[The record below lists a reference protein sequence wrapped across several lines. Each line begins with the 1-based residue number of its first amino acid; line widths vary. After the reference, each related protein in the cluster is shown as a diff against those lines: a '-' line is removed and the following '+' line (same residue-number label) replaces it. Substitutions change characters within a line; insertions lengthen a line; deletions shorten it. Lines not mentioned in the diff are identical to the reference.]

1 MKISDILKK
10 KKLLVSFETFPPKP
24 SADESTYKS
33 IVDAT
38 LELSSLNPDFMS
50 VTYGAGGGTSSNTVD
65 IAAKINN
72 EGSVP
77 ALAHLT
83 CISSTREQV
92 AIAVQKLKESGIKNI
107 LALRGDIP
115 QNSDFIPPNHYKYAY
130 DLIKELKETTDFC
143 IGAACN
149 PEGHPES
156 TNKDVDLDNLKKKA
170 DLGCSFLTT
179 QMFFDN
185 NMLYNFLYRAQLK
198 GITQPVFA
206 GIMPVTNAAQIKRM
220 MALSNAFMP
229 RELLH
234 LIEKFGSSNE
244 AMKQAGIDY
253 ATHQIIDLI
262 SNDVRGIHIYTM
274 NKPDV
279 ARSIMN
285 NISSIVSSQNDSTE

>member
-10 KKLLVSFETFPPKP
+10 KKLLISFETFPPKP
-24 SADESTYKS
+24 TADKETYQS
-33 IVDAT
+33 IVDAA
-38 LELSSLNPDFMS
+38 LELSRLRPDFMS
-50 VTYGAGGGTSSNTVD
+50 VTYGAGGGTSSNTAD
-65 IAAKINN
+65 IASRINN
-72 EGSVP
+72 EGNVP
-77 ALAHLT
+77 ALAHLS
-83 CISSTREQV
+83 CISSTKEQV
-92 AIAVQKLKESGIKNI
+92 AAAVKKLKDAGIENV

-115 QNSDFIPPNHYKYAY
+115 PNADFVPPNQYKYAY

-149 PEGHPES
+149 PEGHPEC
-156 TNKDVDLDNLKKKA
+156 TNKDEDLDHLKQKA

-185 NMLYNFLYRAQLK
+185 NMFYNFLYRAQRK

-220 MALSNAFMP
+220 VALSNAFMP
-229 RELLH
+229 RELLN
-234 LIEKFGSSNE
+234 LIDKFGASNE

-285 NISSIVSSQNDSTE
+285 NISSIVAAQNA

>member
-24 SADESTYKS
+24 TADKETYQS
-33 IVDAT
+33 IVDAA
-38 LELSSLNPDFMS
+38 LELSSLHPDFMS
-50 VTYGAGGGTSSNTVD
+50 VTYGAGGGTSSNTAD
-65 IAAKINN
+65 IASRINN
-72 EGSVP
+72 EGGIP
-77 ALAHLT
+77 ALAHLS
-83 CISSTREQV
+83 CISSTKEQV
-92 AIAVQKLKESGIKNI
+92 SAALKKLKDAGIENI

-115 QNSDFIPPNHYKYAY
+115 PNPDFVPPNQYKYAY

-149 PEGHPES
+149 PEGHPEC
-156 TNKDVDLDNLKKKA
+156 TNKDVDLDHLKLKA

-185 NMLYNFLYRAQLK
+185 NMFYNFLYRAQLK
-198 GITQPVFA
+198 GIHQPVFA

-220 MALSNAFMP
+220 VSLSNAFMP
-229 RELLH
+229 RELLN
-234 LIEKFGSSNE
+234 LIEKFGPSNE

-262 SNDVRGIHIYTM
+262 SNGVRGIHIYTM

-285 NISSIVSSQNDSTE
+285 NISSIVASQNA

>member
-1 MKISDILKK
+1 MKISEILKK

-24 SADESTYKS
+24 TADKATYQS
-33 IVDAT
+33 IVDASI
-38 LELSSLNPDFMS
+38 ELSKMQPDFMS
-50 VTYGAGGGTSSNTVD
+50 VTYGAGGGTSSNTAD
-65 IAAKINN
+65 IAARINN
-72 EGSVP
+72 ECHIP
-77 ALAHLT
+77 ALAHLS
-83 CISSTREQV
+83 CISSTKEQV
-92 AIAVQKLKESGIKNI
+92 ASVVQQLQKSGIENI

-115 QNSDFIPPNHYKYAY
+115 PDPNFVPPNQYKYAY

-149 PEGHPES
+149 PEGHPEC
-156 TNKDVDLDNLKKKA
+156 TNKDVDLDHLKLKA

-185 NMLYNFLYRAQLK
+185 NMFYNFLYRAQLK
-198 GITQPVFA
+198 GIKQPIFA

-220 MALSNAFMP
+220 MSLSNAFMP
-229 RELLH
+229 RELLN
-234 LIEKFGSSNE
+234 LIEKFGASNE

-253 ATHQIIDLI
+253 ATYQIVDLI
-262 SNDVRGIHIYTM
+262 SNGVRGIHIYTM

-285 NISSIVSSQNDSTE
+285 NISSIVASQNV

>member
-10 KKLLVSFETFPPKP
+10 KKLLISFETFPPKP
-24 SADESTYKS
+24 TADKETYQS
-33 IVDAT
+33 IVNAT
-38 LELSSLNPDFMS
+38 LELSSLHPDFMS
-50 VTYGAGGGTSSNTVD
+50 VTYGAGGGTSSNTAD
-65 IAAKINN
+65 IASRINK
-72 EGSVP
+72 EGGIP
-77 ALAHLT
+77 ALAHLS
-83 CISSTREQV
+83 CISSTKEEV
-92 AIAVQKLKESGIKNI
+92 ASVVKKLKDAGIENI

-115 QNSDFIPPNHYKYAY
+115 PNPDFVPPNQYKYAY
-130 DLIKELKETTDFC
+130 DLIKELKENTDFC

-149 PEGHPES
+149 PEGHPEC
-156 TNKDVDLDNLKKKA
+156 TNKDADLDNLKKKA
-170 DLGCSFLTT
+170 DLGCAFLTT

-185 NMLYNFLYRAQLK
+185 NMFYNFLYRAQLK
-198 GITQPVFA
+198 GIQQPVFA

-229 RELLH
+229 RELLN

-285 NISSIVSSQNDSTE
+285 NISSIVAAQNA